1 MISDI
6 FNSLEMKNEHFK
18 VYKQD
23 TKFMQSLETKIIFLA
38 TKNKKERKKQHI
50 QNKTNMKEYRTQKLK
65 LNPN

>member
-6 FNSLEMKNEHFK
+6 FNSLEMNNEHFK

-38 TKNKKERKKQHI
+38 TKNKKERKKRHI
-50 QNKTNMKEYRTQKLK
+50 
-65 LNPN
+65 